1 MAALTTH
8 RAGARP
14 GRGWRALGAA
24 ALAGSAALATA
35 RPFDFVHVGNFQRMT
50 QGGDSA
56 GQVELRALPQGTGH
70 WGLGATAGL
79 QGEIVQLDGR
89 LLVSPGSDAQ
99 GRTRPPEA
107 QEQALLFAAARV
119 AAWRDVVVPS
129 DLDAAAFEAFLR
141 QQAPTVG
148 LSTEQP
154 FVFRVEG
161 RFPHLLWHV
170 VTGEAP
176 AAGSPG
182 GHGGHGAGH
191 ANARSGMRVFR
202 QPGASGQLVG
212 VYSGP
217 ALEGVVS
224 HPGERLHIHFT
235 EADATVS
242 GHVDRFSIA
251 AGAVLKLPLR

>member
-1 MAALTTH
+1 
-8 RAGARP
+8 
-14 GRGWRALGAA
+14 
-24 ALAGSAALATA
+24 
-35 RPFDFVHVGNFQRMT
+35 
-50 QGGDSA
+50 
-56 GQVELRALPQGTGH
+56 
-70 WGLGATAGL
+70 L

-89 LLVSPGSDAQ
+89 LLVSPGSNAQ
-99 GRTRPPEA
+99 GRTPPPEA
-107 QEQALLFAAARV
+107 QEQALLFVAARV

-129 DLDAAAFEAFLR
+129 DLDASALKVFLR

-182 GHGGHGAGH
+182 GHGGHGAGQ
-191 ANARSGMRVFR
+191 ANARSGRRVFR
-202 QPGASGQLVG
+202 QPGASGQWVG

-217 ALEGVVS
+217 ALEGMVS
-224 HPGERLHIHFT
+224 HPSERLHIHFRD
-235 EADATVS
+235 ADASVS
-242 GHVDRFSIA
+242 GQVDRISIA

>member
-1 MAALTTH
+1 MSLIQRTRWPRWRLA
-8 RAGARP
+8 AGAI
-14 GRGWRALGAA
+14 AVASTA
-24 ALAGSAALATA
+24 ALASAL
-35 RPFDFVHVGNFQRMT
+35 PFDFVHVGNFQRMMHS
-50 QGGDSA
+50 GDSA
-56 GQVELRALPQGTGH
+56 GQIELRALPQGTGQ

-79 QGEIVQLDGR
+79 RGEIVQIDGR
-89 LLVSPGSDAQ
+89 LLVSPGSDTQ

-119 AAWRDVVVPS
+119 PAWRDVAVPR
-129 DLDAAAFEAFLR
+129 DLDAPAFEVFLR
-141 QQAPTVG
+141 EQATTAG

-161 RFPHLLWHV
+161 SFPHLLWHV

-182 GHGGHGAGH
+182 GPGAHGGHGAGH
-191 ANARSGMRVFR
+191 ANSRTGMHLFR

-212 VYSGP
+212 VYSGL

-224 HPGERLHIHFT
+224 HPGERLHIHFVD
-235 EADATVS
+235 EAATRS
-242 GHVDRFSIA
+242 GHVDRFSVA
-251 AGAVLKLPLR
+251 RGAVLKLPAR